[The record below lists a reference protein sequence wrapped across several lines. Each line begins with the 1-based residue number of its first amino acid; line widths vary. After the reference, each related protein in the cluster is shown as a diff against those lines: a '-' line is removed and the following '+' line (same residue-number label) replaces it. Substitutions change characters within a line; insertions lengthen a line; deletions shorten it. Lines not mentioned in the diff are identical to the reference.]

1 MVGMLESLRAWSA
14 PYGGDLFLW
23 VATLSLISY
32 IALWW
37 FKSRLSTNQ
46 LRRVIRL
53 SALVALPLS
62 WLAIQQGENHR
73 SEEHTSEL
81 QSPDHLV
88 CRLLLEKKKTA
99 QPKQPQSTHS
109 STTYIT
115 HH

>member
-1 MVGMLESLRAWSA
+1 MLESLRAWSA

-37 FKSRLSTNQ
+37 FKFRLSTSQ

-62 WLAIQQGENHR
+62 WLAIQQGENH
-73 SEEHTSEL
+73 L
-81 QSPDHLV
+81 AAAILPLV
-88 CRLLLEKKKTA
+88 WCVVLG
-99 QPKQPQSTHS
+99 
-109 STTYIT
+109 IT
-115 HH
+115 CAREMSRRN

>member
-62 WLAIQQGENHR
+62 WLAIQQGENHLAAAIPPGR

-81 QSPDHLV
+81 QSPCNLV
-88 CRLLLEKKKTA
+88 CRLLLEKKKNE
-99 QPKQPQSTHS
+99 
-109 STTYIT
+109 
-115 HH
+115 